1 MIREKGMEM
10 TIMHREVEAIVR
22 GFEDGYAAAFGRK
35 DAKALSDLL
44 AVDATLLSE

>member
-1 MIREKGMEM
+1 M
-10 TIMHREVEAIVR
+10 TIMHQEVEAIVR
-22 GFEDGYAAAFGRK
+22 GFEDGSAAALGRK